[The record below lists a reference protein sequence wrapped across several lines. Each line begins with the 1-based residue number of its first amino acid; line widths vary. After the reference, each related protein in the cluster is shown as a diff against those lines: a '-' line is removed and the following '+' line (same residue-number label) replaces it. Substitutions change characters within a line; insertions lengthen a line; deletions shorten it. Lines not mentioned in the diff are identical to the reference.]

1 MTQEEIIEIL
11 NTAYPKVQSLIRKS
25 ELTSEPLMQFKP
37 SIELH
42 ADIYARL
49 SGDEEARGEHSSTSK
64 AQYDEETNVIY
75 IYYPNMENVEDVLRS
90 LIHEYTHYLQNITPL
105 KKKMDSVDGYDKSP
119 YEQEAHKNE
128 NIYIGELLKLF
139 NFNS

>member
-1 MTQEEIIEIL
+1 MTQDEIIEIL
-11 NTAYPKVQSLIRKS
+11 NIAYPKVQRLITTSK
-25 ELTSEPLMQFKP
+25 LTSEPPLQSKP

-42 ADIYARL
+42 RDIYARL
-49 SGDEEARGEHSSTSK
+49 SGIEDMEGEASKTTK
-64 AQYDEETNVIY
+64 AQYDEETNIIY
-75 IYYPNMENVEDVLRS
+75 IYYPNMESVEDVLRS

-105 KKKMDSVDGYDKSP
+105 KKNIDTTYDKSP

-128 NIYIGELLKLF
+128 DIYLDELLKLF